1 MTLINRDGRLLGLVN
16 VVDLLAVLL
25 AIAVVAAG
33 STLVASSLAGPI
45 TAVVALVGLAGLV
58 LASKWYHDVEWAAVA
73 DAARDARPSRPSIGG
88 VRNWL
93 TAEPD
98 PEVVVVDLRET
109 LTVGPIIVVV
119 DWIVARLTGLSGDTR
134 G

>member
-45 TAVVALVGLAGLV
+45 TAVVALAGLAGLV
-58 LASKWYHDVEWAAVA
+58 LLSKWYHDIEWATVA

-98 PEVVVVDLRET
+98 PDVIVVDLRET

-119 DWIVARLTGLSGDTR
+119 DWIVARLTGLSGNTR
-134 G
+134 D